1 MKPLLVAAGVCAL
14 ALPAMAQK
22 RVDLFFDV
30 EGVRRTGMTSGFTP
44 GITRFEPQFQSG
56 GGAGAGVNW
65 FLSDRVSLETKVAGL
80 GTKARLRVIGSDFVG
95 TADLGWAQIY
105 PISAVIQWHFL
116 EHGFVRPY
124 VGAGAVHTI
133 MKNINR
139 KLGAGATG
147 IHFKDPTGAVVD
159 AGLEFSLGKRW
170 NLVAD
175 GRYVPIETKT
185 RTTFLGTTS
194 TVNLSVRPAIVSFG
208 LGYRF

>member
-56 GGAGAGVNW
+56 GGVGAGVNW

-124 VGAGAVHTI
+124 VGAGAA
-133 MKNINR
+133 R
-139 KLGAGATG
+139 GR
-147 IHFKDPTGAVVD
+147 P
-159 AGLEFSLGKRW
+159 EFTSRTRPEPLWTPVSNSASAR
-170 NLVAD
+170 D
-175 GRYVPIETKT
+175 GTWWPMG
-185 RTTFLGTTS
+185 GTS
-194 TVNLSVRPAIVSFG
+194 RSRQRRARRFWEPLRPLI
-208 LGYRF
+208 